1 MTSLMGSAYSL
12 KLPKIDRSAL
22 RVMLGLRK
30 YICSQF
36 KPNVAK
42 ALYDLFKVKNVMD
55 FSMGWGDRL
64 AGFFASQNTEL
75 YVGVDP
81 RKENHP
87 IYREQADYYEGQLT
101 MFETMKKVD
110 FYCEAAEDFYYD
122 GYEDTFDIIFT

>member
-1 MTSLMGSAYSL
+1 M
-12 KLPKIDRSAL
+12 
-22 RVMLGLRK
+22 
-30 YICSQF
+30 
-36 KPNVAK
+36 
-42 ALYDLFKVKNVMD
+42 YDLFKVKNVMD

-122 GYEDTFDIIFT
+122 GYDDTLILYSHHHLILMWKDIVTMTIRVGLDTRILIVGILSSYIKLLTICYRP